1 MHTSTSLLCAKDET
15 DALDI
20 LLSLDIN
27 KYRFQSAVRRLHIL
41 FSVYAC
47 TCPVPLPAPGL
58 IVTPEI
64 RTQCE
69 RYLPIA
75 DIAAAFYHLYSA
87 ALTYPPIFSSTPF
100 HNSLSWADTFAALP
114 TQFQFSANPARLLE
128 SLLDDSRLLIRFLFA
143 SFLPGRF
150 YGGIGRYPGQQKFV
164 REWLANRKGRT
175 LHCLDAACGTGEET
189 FGLALLLS
197 DGGFSPEAIRIDGWT
212 LEPLEVWAAAHR
224 RFPHD
229 RYREALLREATSK
242 LFEQGYSRRISFLC
256 QDILTSPSPSLLLR
270 ENGNSQ
276 AGENRCFDLI
286 LCNGLL
292 GGPIIHEKEQLNRAV
307 GNLSQ
312 LLGPGGILLAAD
324 NFHGGWKQKCPQ
336 TELRASFETHGLK
349 CVESGE
355 GIGGLKPD

>member
-1 MHTSTSLLCAKDET
+1 MHTATSLPYTEGES

-20 LLSLDIN
+20 LLSPDIN
-27 KYRFQSAVRRLHIL
+27 KSHFQSAIRRLHTL
-41 FSVYAC
+41 FKVYVC
-47 TCPVPLPAPGL
+47 TCPVPLPASGL
-58 IVTPEI
+58 IITTEI

-69 RYLPIA
+69 RYLPIVEV
-75 DIAAAFYHLYSA
+75 AAAFNQLYSA

-100 HNSLSWADTFAALP
+100 HDSLSWADTFAALP
-114 TQFQFSANPARLLE
+114 TQFQLSANPARLLE
-128 SLLDDSRLLIRFLFA
+128 SLLDDVLLLSRFLFA

-150 YGGIGRYPGQQKFV
+150 YGSIGRYPGQQKFV
-164 REWLANRKGRT
+164 REWLTIRKGRT
-175 LHCLDAACGTGEET
+175 LHCLDVACGTGEET
-189 FGLALLLS
+189 YGLALLLS
-197 DGGFSPEAIRIDGWT
+197 EEGLLPEAIRIDGWT
-212 LEPLEVWAAAHR
+212 LEPLEVWAATYL

-229 RYREALLREATSK
+229 RRRETLLRGATAA
-242 LFEQGYSRRISFLC
+242 LFQRGYGRRISFRC
-256 QDILTSPSPSLLLR
+256 QDILTSPSQFPLLR
-270 ENGNSQ
+270 GNGKSN

-312 LLGPGGILLAAD
+312 LLAPGGILLAAD

-349 CVESGE
+349 CVEPG
-355 GIGGLKPD
+355 GGLGGLKL

>member
-1 MHTSTSLLCAKDET
+1 MHSEASEDEADT
-15 DALDI
+15 LGT
-20 LLSLDIN
+20 LLSPDIN
-27 KYRFQSAVRRLHIL
+27 KDRFRNALRRQHTL
-41 FSVYAC
+41 FRVYAN
-47 TCPVPLPAPGL
+47 TCPVPLPAPEL

-64 RTQCE
+64 RAQCE
-69 RYLPIA
+69 RYLPISEVT
-75 DIAAAFYHLYSA
+75 AAFNHLYSA

-100 HNSLSWADTFAALP
+100 HHALSWADTFADLP

-150 YGGIGRYPGQQKFV
+150 YGGIGRYPGQKEFV
-164 REWLANRKGRT
+164 REWLITRKGRT

-189 FGLALLLS
+189 FGLALLLLEE
-197 DGGFSPEAIRIDGWT
+197 GFSPEAIRIDGWT
-212 LEPLEVWAAAHR
+212 LEPLEVWAAAHL

-229 RYREALLREATSK
+229 RHRETLLREATSK
-242 LFEQGYSRRISFLC
+242 LFEQGFQTRILFRC
-256 QDILTSPSPSLLLR
+256 VDLTKIPLPPPLPK
-270 ENGNSQ
+270 
-276 AGENRCFDLI
+276 GEGVRVGQFDLI

-292 GGPIIHEKEQLNRAV
+292 GGPIIHEKKQLNRAV

-312 LLGPGGILLAAD
+312 LLAPGGILLAAD

-349 CVESGE
+349 YVEPGE
-355 GIGGLKPD
+355 GIGGLKSD